1 MEVAFGVFKTLTV
14 AYILLQ
20 STPGVNKFYENV
32 AATSNSTRHKCDRNF
47 HTEDL
52 RAWLLFDAFYSKQ
65 GIGTYLLC
73 KEKRNWINYAE
84 NTTRHSTDLVARPTR
99 HAGCVRSWFTLLY

>member
-52 RAWLLFDAFYSKQ
+52 RA
-65 GIGTYLLC
+65 
-73 KEKRNWINYAE
+73 
-84 NTTRHSTDLVARPTR
+84 
-99 HAGCVRSWFTLLY
+99 